1 MSVNDID
8 NNQKGGAP
16 APPPFGGEQ
25 PTPPTFNE
33 GENTPTPP
41 AFGAPKSAPTPPPV
55 PASAKAEAE
64 PVAEKAEEMTTS
76 SKKKSTKSAA
86 DKPKKKKGC
95 VAKGC
100 MWSFIVFLF
109 LGVIGVVFGEDESN
123 KPVNHE
129 ASTAQVEQT
138 TAADDNQTS
147 AAITSR
153 KPFTGSV
160 LGLAPSHRYVNDYA
174 CILPDSTV
182 AALEDSLAMFS
193 RTTSNQIT
201 ILTVLDLEGLTPN
214 EFATK
219 IGDTWGVG
227 QKKLDNGLVILF
239 KPKTSDSKGEVYI
252 APGRGLEGAL
262 PDAFCNRVIQHE
274 MIPHLK
280 AGNNYTAATW
290 AALKVIMPVCRGEF
304 TYDNYQK
311 KHYADGEEKEEG
323 LDFWGWTLIIF
334 TGALIL
340 FFVVDK
346 IFLHDYFSDKWG
358 LNSTS
363 GSDDSDSS
371 SSSDSSSYS
380 SSSDSSDWDD
390 WGGGSFGGGG
400 AGGSW

>member
-1 MSVNDID
+1 MNMNDKD
-8 NNQKGGAP
+8 NNQKSGAP
-16 APPPFGGEQ
+16 VPPSFGGEK
-25 PTPPTFNE
+25 PTP
-33 GENTPTPP
+33 PTPP
-41 AFGAPKSAPTPPPV
+41 AFDGGAKPTPPPFGGAPKSAPAPPPV
-55 PASAKAEAE
+55 PASAKAEAK
-64 PVAEKAEEMTTS
+64 PVVEEAEEMTTS
-76 SKKKSTKSAA
+76 SKKKRTKSVT
-86 DKPKKKKGC
+86 DKPKKKKKGC

-109 LGVIGVVFGEDESN
+109 LGVIGVAFGEDESN
-123 KPVNHE
+123 KPTAPE
-129 ASTAQVEQT
+129 SSTAKVEQT
-138 TAADDNQTS
+138 TAAADDDEAST
-147 AAITSR
+147 ATTSR

-160 LGLAPSHRYVNDYA
+160 LALSPSKQYVNDYA
-174 CILPDSTV
+174 CILADSTV
-182 AALEDSLAMFS
+182 RQLEDSLAKFS

-227 QKKLDNGLVILF
+227 QKKLDNGVVILF
-239 KPKTSDSKGEVYI
+239 KPKTKDSKGEVYI

-280 AGNNYTAATW
+280 AGNNYAAATW
-290 AALKVIMPVCRGEF
+290 AALKVIMPVCRGEY

-311 KHYADGEEKEEG
+311 KHYANGEEKEEG
-323 LDFWGWTLIIF
+323 LDFWGWALIIF
-334 TGALIL
+334 TGGLIL

-346 IFLHDYFSDKWG
+346 LLLHDYFSDKWG
-358 LNSTS
+358 LDSS
-363 GSDDSDSS
+363 RDSDDGSSSDSY
-371 SSSDSSSYS
+371 SSSDSS
-380 SSSDSSDWDD
+380 D

>member
-1 MSVNDID
+1 MSMNDID

-16 APPPFGGEQ
+16 VPPPFGGEQ

-55 PASAKAEAE
+55 PASAKAEAQPAVE
-64 PVAEKAEEMTTS
+64 TEDMTTS
-76 SKKKSTKSAA
+76 SKKKRTKSVT
-86 DKPKKKKGC
+86 DKPKKKKKGC
-95 VAKGC
+95 MAKGC
-100 MWSFIVFLF
+100 MWAFIVFLF

-123 KPVNHE
+123 KPTAPE
-129 ASTAQVEQT
+129 SSTAKVEQT
-138 TAADDNQTS
+138 TAAADDDEAST
-147 AAITSR
+147 ATTSR
-153 KPFTGSV
+153 KPFKGSV
-160 LGLAPSHRYVNDYA
+160 LALSPSKQYVNDYA
-174 CILPDSTV
+174 CILTDSTV
-182 AALEDSLAMFS
+182 RQLEDSLAKFS

-227 QKKLDNGLVILF
+227 QKKLDNGVVILF
-239 KPKTSDSKGEVYI
+239 KPKTKDSKGEVYI

-280 AGNNYTAATW
+280 AGNNNYAAATW

-311 KHYADGEEKEEG
+311 KHYANGEEKEDG
-323 LDFWGWTLIIF
+323 LDFWGWALIIF
-334 TGALIL
+334 TGGLIL

-346 IFLHDYFSDKWG
+346 LLLNDYFSDKWG
-358 LNSTS
+358 LNSSRDSDS
-363 GSDDSDSS
+363 GSDSDSY
-371 SSSDSSSYS
+371 SSSDSS
-380 SSSDSSDWDD
+380 D